1 MPGGAG
7 IAVTREN
14 LVSYLYLYANF
25 KLNIETYRQ
34 SLAFLKGFRELI
46 PTEWMRM
53 FNTSEL
59 QLVIGGDNEKG
70 IDLPSLQR
78 LCTYSGGYH
87 PSQPYIQAFWG
98 ILESL
103 SPADQG
109 AFLRFVTSCSR
120 PPLLGYGQFDPP
132 FNIMKISLEGGD
144 QVGSSRLPMAASCFN
159 QFKLPQYDSIEELRQ
174 KLLYSIQSR
183 AGFELS

>member
-1 MPGGAG
+1 MPGGASVP
-7 IAVTREN
+7 VTKEN
-14 LVSYLYLYANF
+14 LVSYIYLYANF

-34 SLAFLKGFRELI
+34 SVAFLQGFRELI

-87 PSQPYIQAFWG
+87 PSQPYIQAFWS

-103 SPADQG
+103 SPVDQG
-109 AFLRFVTSCSR
+109 EFLRFVTSCSR

-132 FNIMKISLEGGD
+132 FNIMKISAEGEGGR
-144 QVGSSRLPMAASCFN
+144 GSKRLPMAASCFN
-159 QFKLPQYDSIEELRQ
+159 QFKLPQYETVDELRE
-174 KLLYSIQSR
+174 KVLYSIQSKS
-183 AGFELS
+183 GFELS